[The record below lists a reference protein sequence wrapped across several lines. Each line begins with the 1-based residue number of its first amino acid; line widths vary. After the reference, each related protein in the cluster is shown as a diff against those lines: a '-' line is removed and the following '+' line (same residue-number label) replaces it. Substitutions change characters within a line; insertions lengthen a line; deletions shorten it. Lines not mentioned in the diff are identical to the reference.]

1 MTMTASASLPAAA
14 APAPADGAG
23 AGYPRTLAR
32 LVQGRNINPQ
42 TLLATDY
49 LNHFNDISML
59 LELVPEMPECLEDV
73 RDWRPKTYVEHFRDS
88 GFSDKELAIFAY
100 ENCPDCYRLPF
111 EDTVTRMN
119 ALVESGR
126 DRLEAAAATG
136 DAANLAAAAAA
147 LSEGLRRLMDTAS
160 AIIHG
165 FQATIDQAEVDR
177 IMGI

>member
-1 MTMTASASLPAAA
+1 MTASASLQPTIAE
-14 APAPADGAG
+14 APADGAG

-88 GFSDKELAIFAY
+88 GLSDKDLAIFAY
-100 ENCPDCYRLPF
+100 ENCPDCYRQPF
-111 EDTVTRMN
+111 EDTVARMN

-136 DAANLAAAAAA
+136 DAAGLAAVAVA
-147 LSEGLRRLMDTAS
+147 LSQDLRRLMDVAN

-165 FQATIDQAEVDR
+165 FRGIVDQAEVDR
-177 IMGI
+177 IMGN